1 MNMINKLKKNKE
13 NEKIQENKDNNKITQ
28 KKIENNESSNNK
40 NNSNNNNDNDNDIDD
55 DNDNDIDNKEDN
67 NAPTEHSTEKPTTWV
82 DIESEIKN
90 EIAAYDT
97 FQHCRW
103 IKGPISS
110 LIFIYIINPSIDCVD
125 LLRYIFEKPSPV
137 STLLSP
143 FIFKLFPIQMS
154 CYSTHE
160 GILEVC
166 QKLIPKAFENEPK
179 TQKYAIVVKNRSQN
193 HDNEQRLQLIKN
205 IASLVPQDFKVDLKK
220 KPQIVI
226 SVQTFGKAAGVSII
240 KNEQW
245 LRFRQYAL
253 TET

>member
-1 MNMINKLKKNKE
+1 
-13 NEKIQENKDNNKITQ
+13 
-28 KKIENNESSNNK
+28 
-40 NNSNNNNDNDNDIDD
+40 
-55 DNDNDIDNKEDN
+55 
-67 NAPTEHSTEKPTTWV
+67 
-82 DIESEIKN
+82 
-90 EIAAYDT
+90 
-97 FQHCRW
+97 
-103 IKGPISS
+103 
-110 LIFIYIINPSIDCVD
+110 
-125 LLRYIFEKPSPV
+125 
-137 STLLSP
+137 
-143 FIFKLFPIQMS
+143 MS

-220 KPQIVI
+220 PQIVI